1 MEYSIEV
8 SDLRK
13 SYDKTRFR
21 DRVAMLFGIKR
32 AREKVVALNGVS
44 FKVRKGEIF
53 GFLGPNGAG
62 KTTTVKILT
71 TILIP
76 DSGEARVL
84 GYDVVKESLEVR
96 RRIGVLPEDSQRGF
110 GWRLTAFENLLFYA
124 YAYLLPNPKER
135 VKEVL
140 KLVEL
145 GEEHWDKWYQR
156 LSQGMKQKL
165 ALARALLPD
174 PSVMFLDEPTK
185 GLDIMFVA
193 RFREMVRSK
202 FGDEDR
208 TIFLSTHDLRLVEG
222 TCDRV
227 AIINKGE
234 IVAIKPVNELKNL
247 VPNNIRNSYV
257 LEVDPKSIDRLND
270 LVSKLK
276 ELDVEW
282 YQVDN
287 HKLEFLVKDGSL
299 EVANE
304 VLKMAINNGILVH
317 SFHKKEID
325 IEEIIMRIL
334 RGEKSAS

>member
-1 MEYSIEV
+1 MNFSIEV

-21 DRVAMLFGIKR
+21 DKVAMIFGAKR
-32 AREKVVALNGVS
+32 TKKRVIALDGIS
-44 FKVRKGEIF
+44 FKVKKGEIF

-71 TILIP
+71 TILVP

-96 RRIGVLPEDSQRGF
+96 KRIGVLPEDAQRGF

-145 GEEHWDKWYQR
+145 EEEHWDKWYQR

-165 ALARALLPD
+165 ALARALLPN
-174 PSVMFLDEPTK
+174 PSVVFLDEPTK

-193 RFREMVRSK
+193 KFREMVRNK
-202 FGDEDR
+202 FGEEDR
-208 TIFLSTHDLRLVEG
+208 TIFLSTHDLRLVEE

-227 AIINKGE
+227 AIINKGR
-234 IVAIKPVNELKNL
+234 IVTIKPVSELKDL
-247 VPNNIRNSYV
+247 VPKNVRNSYI
-257 LEVDPKSIDRLND
+257 LEIDSRFVNKLIN
-270 LVSKLK
+270 LLPKLK
-276 ELDVEW
+276 ELDIEW
-282 YQVDN
+282 HKVDN
-287 HKLEFLVKDGSL
+287 CKLEFLVKDGSL
-299 EVANE
+299 EVAND
-304 VLKMAINNGILVH
+304 VLKIVVNSGILVR
-317 SFHKKEID
+317 SFRRREIN
-325 IEEIIMRIL
+325 IEEVIMRIL
-334 RGEKSAS
+334 KGGGNAS